1 MRRNHAFFW
10 ALLMAVTV
18 FTSHPGRL
26 HAEDP
31 YSALQS
37 HEISDSDVGK
47 SSVPVETSAGTATS
61 NAQMELLIKELENLI
76 SRYEKLIAQLET
88 QIGEAESATTSST
101 YAGEVDVSARLNVRA
116 APWGTIVG
124 KLSNG
129 AKVRILA
136 KEGDW
141 FKIAFGDGYAYVHS
155 FYVIADNAAYESA
168 TEVVPPAQAPSTP
181 PVTAAP
187 QTETTPPPTAAPSSG
202 ATASYKDYVVVRC
215 KQSVESFA
223 KATLNKVS
231 QNAGSYSDL
240 CLSFAYYHAYKL
252 FDGSALSSM
261 SARAASKYQY
271 AAKFKKAEN
280 DDMSI
285 IVGLVYDNIN
295 NNKPVVMQVNGN
307 KAGTSRH
314 YVTVVGYRSGK
325 SRSEL
330 TGKDL
335 LIIDSY
341 DGKLETMDTS
351 SSRFMMTGHAR
362 GSDYGYQI
370 YMLK

>member
-1 MRRNHAFFW
+1 MRRIHTFFW
-10 ALLMAVTV
+10 GLLLTVTV
-18 FTSHPGRL
+18 CVALPGQL

-37 HEISDSDVGK
+37 HEISDSDVGN
-47 SSVPVETSAGTATS
+47 SSIPVNASTAAATS
-61 NAQMELLIKELENLI
+61 TVQMERLIKELESLV
-76 SRYEKLIAQLET
+76 SSFEKLIAQLEI
-88 QIGEAESATTSST
+88 QIEEAESATTSTT
-101 YAGEVDVSARLNVRA
+101 YSGDVDVSSRLNVRA
-116 APWGTIVG
+116 SPWGKIIG
-124 KLSNG
+124 KLANG
-129 AKVRILA
+129 AKVRIIA

-141 FKIAFGDGYAYVHS
+141 FKIVYGDGYAYVHS

-168 TEVVPPAQAPSTP
+168 KEVVRPEQTPST
-181 PVTAAP
+181 T
-187 QTETTPPPTAAPSSG
+187 QETTPPSTKAAPPTAAPPSG
-202 ATASYKDYVVVRC
+202 STASYKGYVVVRC
-215 KQSVESFA
+215 RYSVEDFA
-223 KATLNKVS
+223 KATVNKIS
-231 QNAGSYSDL
+231 QSAGSYSDL
-240 CLSFAYYHAYKL
+240 CLSFAYYHAFKL
-252 FDGSALSSM
+252 FDGAALSSM

-271 AAKFKKAEN
+271 ASKFKQIEN
-280 DDMSI
+280 DDMSV
-285 IVGLVYDNIN
+285 IVGHVYDYIN
-295 NNKPVVMQVNGN
+295 NNKPVVIQVNGN

-325 SRSEL
+325 SRGEL

-370 YMLK
+370 YVLK